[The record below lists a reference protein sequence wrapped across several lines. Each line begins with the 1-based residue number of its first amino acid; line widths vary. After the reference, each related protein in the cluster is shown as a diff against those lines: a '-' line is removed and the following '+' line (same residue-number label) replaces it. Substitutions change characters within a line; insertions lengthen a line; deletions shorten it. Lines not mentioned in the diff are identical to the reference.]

1 MPLGHGEESNEF
13 SFVQD
18 MSLLRATAN
27 TPRFMLP
34 TMTRHDNADPKKGR
48 P

>member
-18 MSLLRATAN
+18 MTPNIFGGMWLDCHFAN
-27 TPRFMLP
+27 YL
-34 TMTRHDNADPKKGR
+34 A
-48 P
+48 

>member
-18 MSLLRATAN
+18 MSLLRAAN
-27 TPRFMLP
+27 DDTS
-34 TMTRHDNADPKKGR
+34 
-48 P
+48 